1 MEKRSY
7 LLHALSPLHAGTG
20 QAADVI
26 DLPIARMKGTGIPI
40 VPGSSVKGVLR
51 DWFDGGRLAEGPHR
65 AVFGPATHE
74 DPATHAGALMVHDAR
89 LLALPVRSFR
99 GTFAWVSSPLL
110 LELARRDLGDATLP
124 LVKILDERCVV
135 LPAGND
141 LAPSLC
147 VDSEIANG
155 YPDVL
160 KDPARA
166 KAAKAYLDDLDLPVK
181 DREKLSTA
189 VGQWAKYIGERVY
202 PEDSATF
209 TRRFLLVDDETM
221 TFFWETGTQVDTRVR
236 LNSETRTVAKGA
248 LWAEESLPPET
259 LLLGLAS
266 ADKSRRDGQDLK
278 PADVLNAALGAE
290 HTLQFGGK
298 ATVGRGLC
306 RLIPVVAGGA

>member
-51 DWFDGGRLAEGPHR
+51 DWFDDDTTLGKERHR
-65 AVFGPATHE
+65 AVFGPATDE
-74 DPATHAGALMVHDAR
+74 GAAEHAGALMVHDAR

-110 LELARRDLGDATLP
+110 LELARRDLGDTSLP
-124 LVKILDERCVV
+124 LLTVLDERCVV
-135 LPAGND
+135 LPTGEGVGASLGVGQGGN
-141 LAPSLC
+141 
-147 VDSEIANG
+147 
-155 YPDVL
+155 
-160 KDPARA
+160 
-166 KAAKAYLDDLDLPVK
+166 KAYLEDLDLPVK
-181 DREKLSTA
+181 NPGQIGAS
-189 VGQWAKYIGERVY
+189 VGLWAKYIGERVY
-202 PEDSATF
+202 PEDPATF

-221 TFFWETGTQVDTRVR
+221 TFFWETGTQVDTRIR
-236 LNSETRTVAKGA
+236 LDPNTRTVAKSA

-259 LLLGLAS
+259 LLIGLAS
-266 ADKSRRDGQDLK
+266 ADKSRREGQKMD
-278 PADVLNAALGAE
+278 PSEVLNAALGAE

-306 RLIPVVAGGA
+306 RLIPVKQGGVA